1 VSELQQTAKANAL
14 ANTVTYMN
22 TGIWNANYYYV
33 VVKLRKNADG
43 SAVGKTETGVHVYQ
57 EITGYEIVTGTN
69 SYFW

>member
-1 VSELQQTAKANAL
+1 
-14 ANTVTYMN
+14 MN